1 MDDSITADF
10 YFNKYSA
17 HGNGIF
23 MSCTTGQ
30 LLLALSNFRSKRVV
44 KLINWNRWF
53 EPLRWARSCLM
64 IKSFIEA
71 LSRDLGSFRKQYCNF
86 LHLLQLLTIQPGKH
100 WKATPTIR
108 SWMWCFTLQTSGPN
122 SKAIVRIVQFF
133 GFKINSPVPNG
144 LLKFRTRS
152 LNCWKMIYKM

>member
-44 KLINWNRWF
+44 KL
-53 EPLRWARSCLM
+53 M
-64 IKSFIEA
+64 I
-71 LSRDLGSFRKQYCNF
+71 
-86 LHLLQLLTIQPGKH
+86 
-100 WKATPTIR
+100 
-108 SWMWCFTLQTSGPN
+108 
-122 SKAIVRIVQFF
+122 
-133 GFKINSPVPNG
+133 
-144 LLKFRTRS
+144 
-152 LNCWKMIYKM
+152 